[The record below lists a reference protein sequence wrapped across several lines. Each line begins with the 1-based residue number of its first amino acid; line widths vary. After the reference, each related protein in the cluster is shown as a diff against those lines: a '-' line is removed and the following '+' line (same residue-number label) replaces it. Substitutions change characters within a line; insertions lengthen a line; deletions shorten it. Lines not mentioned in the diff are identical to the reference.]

1 MPRQRL
7 RLSAISLSAI
17 AVTAS
22 LIGPVSAQ
30 PAHDIT
36 SPDEARRVD
45 TVDVSG
51 LQWVPCDENDAAG
64 PLCASLEVPMDYDKP
79 DGEKYQLRLAKMAA
93 TDPSKRVGSLF
104 VNPGGPGGS
113 AVSMV
118 ERSHR
123 LPEELRQKFDIVG
136 VDPRGIGGSQLANCF
151 GNIDDLN
158 AFRDQKW
165 KNLHPIN
172 GAEITAATNEGRKL
186 AEACNTYNAPIL
198 KHMSTAEVARDMDV
212 VRRAVGDDK
221 LTYLGLSYG
230 THIGQVYANIF
241 PDRVRALALDGV
253 VNGADWAGVNHNS
266 SRNQDR
272 RLFSAM
278 GAEGAL
284 KAILAECTKAGA
296 THCEVAPT
304 ENNPA
309 TAQERFDVLFA
320 GVKEKERS
328 VDYDYDEDGVV
339 DYTERVRY
347 DLLAGELLSA
357 LYSSRAPEQVSN
369 IVAVWENLLAMA
381 KAQEAGTPAPAM
393 THATRNYLETKR
405 HKNENRSETVDD
417 RAATY
422 LGVACSDGFHPNKVA
437 NNAMQAWDAQ
447 TWSPTFG
454 QIWAWSSVPC
464 SPDSWRAK
472 DAHTYTGDFRAKPAN
487 PLLFI
492 GNTHDPA
499 TYYRQATFAARR
511 SPGAGLVLANNYG
524 HTALGA
530 SACATK
536 SIVNY
541 LVSQDMQPFTECNDA
556 PAAYPEP
563 LVNPAGARRDITS
576 EVPGQELVV
585 PLQPLGLLL
594 AR

>member
-1 MPRQRL
+1 MSRQRL
-7 RLSAISLSAI
+7 RTTAIALSAI
-17 AVTAS
+17 AVTAT
-22 LIGPVSAQ
+22 LTAPVSAR
-30 PAHDIT
+30 PSHDVT
-36 SPDEARRVD
+36 APEEAQRVAS
-45 TVDVSG
+45 VDVSG
-51 LQWVPCDENDAAG
+51 LSWVPCDEADPNG
-64 PLCASLEVPMDYDKP
+64 MQCGSLDVPMDYDKP
-79 DGEKYQLRLAKMAA
+79 NGEKYTLRLAKMAA
-93 TDPSKRVGSLF
+93 TDPAQRVGSLF

-113 AVSMV
+113 AVAMV

-151 GNIDDLN
+151 GNMDDLN
-158 AFRDQKW
+158 AFRDGMW
-165 KNLHPIN
+165 KNIHPIN
-172 GAEITAATNEGRKL
+172 PAEITAATNEGRKL
-186 AEACNTYNAPIL
+186 AGACNKYKAPIL
-198 KHMSTAEVARDMDV
+198 NHMSTAEVARDMDV

-253 VNGADWAGVNHNS
+253 VNGADWAGVNYNA

-272 RLFSAM
+272 RLFSAV
-278 GAEGAL
+278 GAERAL
-284 KAILAECTKAGA
+284 NAILDECTKAGA

-304 ENNPA
+304 ETNPA
-309 TAQERFDVLFA
+309 TAKERFDALFA
-320 GVKEKERS
+320 GVKEKERA
-328 VDYDYDEDGVV
+328 VDYDYDEDGEV

-347 DLLAGELLSA
+347 DLLAGELLRA

-369 IVAVWENLLAMA
+369 IVAIWENLLALA
-381 KAQEAGTPAPAM
+381 KAQEAGTPAPAL
-393 THATRNYLETKR
+393 TPAARNYLDVKR
-405 HKNENRSETVDD
+405 QEGANRSETVDD

-422 LGVACSDGFHPNKVA
+422 LGVACSDGFHPTKVS

-464 SPDSWRAK
+464 SPDSWAAQDK
-472 DAHTYTGDFRAKPAN
+472 LTYTGSFRAKPAH
-487 PLLFI
+487 PLLFV

-499 TYYRQATFAARR
+499 TYYQQATFAARR

-530 SACATK
+530 SACARNA
-536 SIVNY
+536 IVKY
-541 LVSQDMQPFTECNDA
+541 LVNQEMQRFTQCNDA

-563 LVNPAGARRDITS
+563 LRNPAGTTR
-576 EVPGQELVV
+576 ELGPNVPGQDLVV
-585 PLQPLGLLL
+585 PLLPLGLLL
-594 AR
+594 TR